1 MSWRL
6 TRNTIGPGQRICR
19 EKEGAM
25 SVRFGLNLVRAGIG
39 LVAVLG
45 ASQALA
51 GESLRVTI
59 DKNHVLRTDRAV
71 KTVIVGNPH
80 IADVSAQSNNL
91 LFVLGRATGETNI
104 LGFDADG
111 NVVFD
116 KDVTVVPHLTRTVTL
131 HRGSGPMTGVETFTC
146 APRCESV
153 LHAGD
158 AEAVWSSLQGQN
170 ADAASLARE
179 AAKGEKEGTDEE
191 GN

>member
-1 MSWRL
+1 
-6 TRNTIGPGQRICR
+6 
-19 EKEGAM
+19 M
-25 SVRFGLNLVRAGIG
+25 SVRYGLILLAASMWLAAVPAGST
-39 LVAVLG
+39 AE
-45 ASQALA
+45 A
-51 GESLRVTI
+51 GDSLRVTI

-80 IADVSAQSNNL
+80 IADVSAQSSNL

-131 HRGSGPMTGVETFTC
+131 HRGSGEQAGVETFTC

-153 LHAGD
+153 LHVGD
-158 AEAVWSSLQGQN
+158 ADPVWKTLQTQN
-170 ADAASLARE
+170 SDAASLARE
-179 AAKGEKEGTDEE
+179 AANGEKESSGDE

>member
-1 MSWRL
+1 MF
-6 TRNTIGPGQRICR
+6 
-19 EKEGAM
+19 
-25 SVRFGLNLVRAGIG
+25 VRFGLSLVRAGIG

-45 ASQALA
+45 ASQVLA

-158 AEAVWSSLQGQN
+158 DSDAVWKKLQTQN

-179 AAKGEKEGTDEE
+179 AAKGEKEASADEA
-191 GN
+191 N